1 MEEKPS
7 SFQLRP
13 PPPPDPLLPPSPF
26 ELSPIQILGG
36 GLGLMLLV
44 IATVLLLSRNK
55 NKAVSASARKTAYR
69 EALRALDE
77 ARPTGTREAA
87 TVSSLVLRRYL
98 AIAAGDPA
106 LYETHEE
113 FVARRDSLAHLSES
127 VRTSTVQRFDEL
139 AALKYGRPSES
150 LTPSEV
156 IDSSRTLLETLNQA
170 FNA

>member
-13 PPPPDPLLPPSPF
+13 PPPPDPLLPPAPF
-26 ELSPIQILGG
+26 EFSPIQILAC
-36 GLGLMLLV
+36 GLGMMLLV
-44 IATVLLLSRNK
+44 IAIVLFLSRSK
-55 NKAVSASARKTAYR
+55 KKAVSASARKVAYR
-69 EALRALDE
+69 EALRTLNE
-77 ARPTGTREAA
+77 AHPAGAREAA
-87 TVSSLVLRRYL
+87 TVSSLALRRFL

-127 VRTSTVQRFDEL
+127 VRSSTVQRFDEL
-139 AALKYGRPSES
+139 AALKYGSQSEDHD
-150 LTPSEV
+150 PVQV
-156 IDSSRTLLETLNQA
+156 IDSSRKLLETLNQA

>member
-13 PPPPDPLLPPSPF
+13 PPPPDPLLPPAPF

-44 IATVLLLSRNK
+44 IALVLFLSRNK
-55 NKAVSASARKTAYR
+55 NKAVSASARKAAYC
-69 EALRALDE
+69 EALRALDD

-87 TVSSLVLRRYL
+87 TASSLILRRYL

-106 LYETHEE
+106 LFETHEE
-113 FVARRDSLAHLSES
+113 FVARRDSLAPLSES
-127 VRTSTVQRFDEL
+127 ARMATVERFDEL
-139 AALKYGRPSES
+139 ASLKYGRPSES
-150 LTPSEV
+150 CSPADI